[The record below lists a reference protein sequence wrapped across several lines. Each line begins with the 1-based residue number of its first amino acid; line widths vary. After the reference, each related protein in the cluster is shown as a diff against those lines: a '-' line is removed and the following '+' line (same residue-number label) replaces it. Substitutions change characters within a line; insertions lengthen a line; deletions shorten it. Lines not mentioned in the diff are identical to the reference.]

1 MIFPFRLLTWT
12 EAQQH
17 CEAKGMTLFQY
28 DSDDKYY
35 SLKQQLDFL
44 FKAFFET
51 ATEFERTVF
60 LGLRRNSQVGYVVH

>member
-1 MIFPFRLLTWT
+1 
-12 EAQQH
+12 
-17 CEAKGMTLFQY
+17 MTLFQY